1 MQISLQQ
8 ASKRFNKEWIF
19 RNLDYTFELGQHYA
33 LIGNNGSG
41 KSTLLQIIAGY
52 SSLTK
57 GSIHWSDN
65 DHTTIFQQ
73 ISFAAPYL
81 ELVEEFT
88 TMEQFEFHATFKTL
102 QSSIT
107 VNDIIERI
115 GLKNSAHKQI
125 RYFSSGMKQRLKLA
139 LAIFSET
146 PILLLDEPCSNLD
159 KEGYALY
166 HDLIRNY
173 AMHKLIII
181 GSNDTQEYD
190 YCTKLFFFQS
200 VQIFV
205 FEIDLPEFSI
215 IIALCLEMQRS
226 GLLRY
231 GSGLSVAPCPCRQC
245 GVRCGD
251 RDRAPLKSRHV
262 GPAHPSQSDQS
273 RGRGPAQ
280 RREGV
285 HDPAPRGGQYRHSVP
300 PH

>member
-57 GSIHWSDN
+57 GTIHWSDN

-73 ISFAAPYL
+73 INFVAPYL

-88 TMEQFEFHATFKTL
+88 TLEQFDFHATFKTL
-102 QSSIT
+102 QSSIS

-139 LAIFSET
+139 LAILSDT
-146 PILLLDEPCSNLD
+146 PLLLLDEPCNNLD
-159 KEGYALY
+159 KEGYTLY
-166 HDLIRNY
+166 AELIQQF
-173 AMHKLIII
+173 AQHKLIIV
-181 GSNDTQEYD
+181 GSNDPQEYAFCNQQVNLMD
-190 YCTKLFFFQS
+190 YKK
-200 VQIFV
+200 
-205 FEIDLPEFSI
+205 
-215 IIALCLEMQRS
+215 A
-226 GLLRY
+226 
-231 GSGLSVAPCPCRQC
+231 
-245 GVRCGD
+245 
-251 RDRAPLKSRHV
+251 
-262 GPAHPSQSDQS
+262 
-273 RGRGPAQ
+273 
-280 RREGV
+280 
-285 HDPAPRGGQYRHSVP
+285 
-300 PH
+300 